1 VDTKQ
6 IEQAIF
12 ELEYYM
18 QVAKASN
25 LEAPGMVFALKTM
38 RALKIVGSFFEPN
51 EEADALVGNLV
62 NKAKGK
68 TLTPLRSVKDEE

>member
-1 VDTKQ
+1 MDTKQ

-38 RALKIVGSFFEPN
+38 KALKIVGSFFEPN
-51 EEADALVGNLV
+51 AAADALVDKL
-62 NKAKGK
+62 ADK
-68 TLTPLRSVKDEE
+68 TQGEKRTPLRSVKDEE